1 MLFIIYYYIANFIKV
16 IESHKVDLSKP
27 NIASCTAGMTSCT
40 LAFVAH
46 LLNNSTVPVYYVSI
60 DGFEGYFNHLF

>member
-1 MLFIIYYYIANFIKV
+1 MLFITIYIAKFIKV
-16 IESHKVDLSKP
+16 IESDKVDLSKP